1 MSDQQNKDHDGMSNP
16 FQRLAEQQISN
27 PVKSRMKAAITR
39 EQRRRAKQLSDDA
52 ILFKQWKEW
61 HQKCKAELLVGPYG
75 EAASELADFIEHMS
89 IRDGDALITKVERGP
104 WVSADTDSRYQVLR
118 MIDHSIVYL
127 RESNGLEPFDDP
139 LDDDLNVFLQIR
151 QMLSPS

>member
-1 MSDQQNKDHDGMSNP
+1 MSNP
-16 FQRLAEQQISN
+16 FLRLAEQQISN
-27 PVKSRMKAAITR
+27 PVKSRMKAAATR
-39 EQRRRAKQLSDDA
+39 EQRRRAKQLSDNA
-52 ILFKQWKEW
+52 ILYKQWKQW
-61 HQKCKAELLVGPYG
+61 HDKCRAELLAGPYG
-75 EAASELADFIEHMS
+75 EAASELADFIASMS
-89 IRDGDALITKVERGP
+89 IQDGDALIAKVERGP

-151 QMLSPS
+151 QMLSPP